1 MGAFLGPTGGFLIGM
16 PIGAFVTGWL
26 ARRLAGRAPGTWAGV
41 AGYAVACVV
50 GGIAVVYACGV
61 PWLASV
67 AKMDLGK
74 AALAVAVFV
83 PGDLIKRPWPPGG
96 VARGARLA
104 HAGPL
109 RLAGGRMRTGIPN

>member
-61 PWLASV
+61 PGWPLSPRWTWA
-67 AKMDLGK
+67 
-74 AALAVAVFV
+74 
-83 PGDLIKRPWPPGG
+83 RRRWPWPCSCP
-96 VARGARLA
+96 A
-104 HAGPL
+104 
-109 RLAGGRMRTGIPN
+109 I